1 VRIFRR
7 LALHLLDSK
16 CAANKAR
23 DSQPYAELQMKR
35 ITVLACA
42 LGFAAAP
49 YAFADPVKM
58 NEAQLDQV
66 VAGQLVDVSV
76 SNVANP
82 SITVNPNV
90 NPNITAN
97 PSVSVSVL

>member
-1 VRIFRR
+1 
-7 LALHLLDSK
+7 
-16 CAANKAR
+16 
-23 DSQPYAELQMKR
+23 MKR
-35 ITVLACA
+35 MTVFACA
-42 LGFAAAP
+42 LGLAAAP

-58 NEAQLDQV
+58 DEAQLDQV

-90 NPNITAN
+90 NPNVTVN
-97 PSVSVSVL
+97 PNVSVSVL